1 MRVPLIKF
9 PEIKPVNDEPVP
21 DYEVDHYITRSFRDA
36 KLLIKDFNY
45 DLSQLGRVDLTN
57 FIQLVFEPEFLS
69 LEQDLS
75 ARDLYISK
83 DLFSIFRV
91 FTKFVPISESKDSVY
106 YNCYGHIGHLRV
118 QVCEQPLFDDD
129 GILLSCMGGYVYKT
143 YLRIKGLKRK
153 L

>member
-1 MRVPLIKF
+1 MKVPLIKF
-9 PEIKPVNDEPVP
+9 PEAKLVDDKPTPNH
-21 DYEVDHYITRSFRDA
+21 EVDHYLTRSFKDA
-36 KLLIKDFNY
+36 NLLLKDFDY
-45 DLSQLGRVDLTN
+45 DLSLLDRVDLTD

-69 LEQDLS
+69 LEQNLL

-91 FTKFVPISESKDSVY
+91 FTKFVPISENKDSVY

-118 QVCEQPLFDDD
+118 QVCEQPLFNDD

-143 YLRIKGLKRK
+143 YLRIKGLKG
-153 L
+153 